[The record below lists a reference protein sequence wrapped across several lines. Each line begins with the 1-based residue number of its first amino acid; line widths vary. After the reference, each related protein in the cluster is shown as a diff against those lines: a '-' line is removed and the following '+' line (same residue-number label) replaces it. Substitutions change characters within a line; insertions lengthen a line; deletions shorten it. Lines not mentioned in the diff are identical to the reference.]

1 MSQNNGIYT
10 VAARFDADC
19 TPTHVFVARKSA
31 TTTNYARN
39 RIDKTFVVGV
49 CTSARLAQRLPL
61 CMDTY
66 MMWECEHKIV
76 SRLMSICMCN
86 ALVKGA
92 KHCGAR
98 AGRETL
104 LQSDLLRFSDCHYA
118 WTHI

>member
-49 CTSARLAQRLPL
+49 
-61 CMDTY
+61 Y
-66 MMWECEHKIV
+66 I
-76 SRLMSICMCN
+76 
-86 ALVKGA
+86 GA
-92 KHCGAR
+92 NC
-98 AGRETL
+98 
-104 LQSDLLRFSDCHYA
+104 Q
-118 WTHI
+118 

>member
-49 CTSARLAQRLPL
+49 YIVIRLLISSVRRHMETDRQVS
-61 CMDTY
+61 
-66 MMWECEHKIV
+66 ECRKLLLNPW
-76 SRLMSICMCN
+76 RP
-86 ALVKGA
+86 
-92 KHCGAR
+92 
-98 AGRETL
+98 TL
-104 LQSDLLRFSDCHYA
+104 RC
-118 WTHI
+118 